1 MVAPDGS
8 FDVNTGETVNIADL
22 VVVQAARSTVSSEH
36 VQVLAGAPTELPPI
50 LVHRSTMQVVDG
62 YHRVQAAL
70 LNGATKIRA
79 RFFDGSEAEAFVEAV
94 RQNVAHGLPLSLAD
108 RKTAA
113 ARLIASHPSYSNRA
127 IARTTG
133 LSDGTVRSL
142 RTFETV
148 DGGDGACRGLDGRV
162 RPSTTAEGRIRAH
175 KLIQSNPDVPLR
187 TVANRAGISL
197 GTAHDVRK
205 RLQRGD
211 DPVPPHQRQRHA
223 TVSTRS
229 PSPAPPEAERIES
242 AGDRSP
248 GGPPPGAARSE
259 PPSALTCR
267 PHRLPPS
274 ARHRRSW
281 RRCTAIRHCVSTNMA
296 VVCCA
301 GSCTGRCPTRNGAR
315 SCPTY
320 RCTRP
325 GQWPRSPGARHSHGR
340 SSPARSNALTG
351 KAADTLGW
359 PPPQAV
365 ASRVLLRE
373 SR

>member
-197 GTAHDVRK
+197 GTAHDVRN

-248 GGPPPGAARSE
+248 GGPPPGGGPIGTPIRPDVPPAPAPPKRTPQALLEALYRDPTLRFNEHGRRVLRWFMHGAMPDEEWRSF
-259 PPSALTCR
+259 L
-267 PHRLPPS
+267 PHVPMHQ
-274 ARHRRSW
+274 AGAMAEIARRSAQSW
-281 RRCTAIRHCVSTNMA
+281 AEF
-296 VVCCA
+296 
-301 GSCTGRCPTRNGAR
+301 AR
-315 SCPTY
+315 EIE
-320 RCTRP
+320 R
-325 GQWPRSPGARHSHGR
+325 
-340 SSPARSNALTG
+340 LDG
-351 KAADTLGW
+351 KSG
-359 PPPQAV
+359 
-365 ASRVLLRE
+365 
-373 SR
+373 